1 MARQKGR
8 SFRAYSPAPSD
19 ARRIVEVIQSAHRC
33 TGVRM
38 RTPGLATSASPLH
51 FIGRWTGVLTTA
63 GRACAPLVR
72 SLSFGPPPSGS
83 VRRSGPAVPV
93 QRQRNPRTRT
103 GSVRLISLS
112 SSTSAAS
119 LSERSRLPLP
129 PPNPHLQK
137 RSASPPFSSARN
149 RVETSLCL
157 FFRFPKPK
165 ALRKGVKHGKE
176 DVQGGDDDRP
186 PTVP

>member
-1 MARQKGR
+1 M
-8 SFRAYSPAPSD
+8 
-19 ARRIVEVIQSAHRC
+19 IQSGHRC
-33 TGVRM
+33 AGVRM

-103 GSVRLISLS
+103 GSVRLISLP

-119 LSERSRLPLP
+119 LARVRGSPSPLPIRTSKKNLHLLHFHRRETGSRLPYVY
-129 PPNPHLQK
+129 
-137 RSASPPFSSARN
+137 FSGSRN
-149 RVETSLCL
+149 RRPCE
-157 FFRFPKPK
+157 
-165 ALRKGVKHGKE
+165 KE
-176 DVQGGDDDRP
+176 
-186 PTVP
+186 